1 MKLLNVFLIVL
12 GIVCMGLLPG
22 IDAVVPAADGENSG
36 DEMAES
42 DNALLSLTDNS
53 KTISP
58 VAGFAASSS
67 VQVHETRADSQEAL
81 QFPSGN
87 EISMPIE
94 RFSPAVATRCSFMA
108 SWGNVVG
115 ATGYLL
121 DVSTNDSF
129 SDYLDGY
136 HDLDVGNV
144 TGRVVTGLTPGT
156 AYYYRVRPYSAIAS
170 ASYSETTRAVTVPT
184 SGLMIHATFDSSITG
199 NPNAAAIQAMIS
211 RAISIY
217 ESLFSDPVTIQ
228 IRFRYATTSPNG
240 NPLPQ
245 GVLAQSLSGSYL
257 APWNTAIDGLRAD
270 ATTTN
275 DNVAIASLPGNA
287 LSANIIAASANV
299 RALGGNAPPD
309 VFANG
314 TVGPG
319 GPYDGIVTL
328 NSAMPYQFTRP
339 TGGGS
344 FDAQRA
350 TEHEIDEVMGLGS
363 HLNLPPPGTDL
374 RPQDVFNW
382 GSPGVRNLTS
392 SGTRYFSINGGNT
405 NLVSFNQ
412 QPNSDFG
419 DWVSTACPQS
429 QPHVQNAFACRGQSS
444 DVTATSPEGINLDV
458 IGYDLVNAVV
468 TTNAATNIT
477 SSSAKLNGTV
487 NPGGT
492 MIVHFQYGMTTTY
505 GSTTANSTRTG
516 NATQGVSAN
525 IPGLTPNTTY
535 HFRLVGTIN
544 GENRYGQDRTF
555 RTFNPTGPPVAV
567 TSAATSVASFSAR
580 LNGSVYPH
588 TFTTTV
594 HFQYGRTASYG
605 FTTAPRTSNGN
616 TYQNVFTNVSG
627 LSAHT
632 RYHFRIVASNAA
644 GTRYGVDRIFVTD

>member
-1 MKLLNVFLIVL
+1 
-12 GIVCMGLLPG
+12 MGLLPG
-22 IDAVVPAADGENSG
+22 IHAVVLAADGEHSG

-42 DNALLSLTDNS
+42 DNALLSLTDSS

-87 EISMPIE
+87 EISMPVE
-94 RFSPAVATRCSFMA
+94 PFSPAVATRCSFMA
-108 SWGNVVG
+108 SWDNVVG

-144 TGRVVTGLTPGT
+144 TGRVVTGLAPGT

-217 ESLFSDPVTIQ
+217 ESLFRDPVTIQ

-245 GVLAQSLSGSYL
+245 GVLAQSLSGVYM

-270 ATTTN
+270 ARTTN
-275 DNVAIASLPGNA
+275 DRLAIASLPGSA
-287 LSANIIAASANV
+287 LSTNIIAASANV

-309 VFANG
+309 VFENG

-319 GPYDGIVTL
+319 GPYDGIITF

-339 TGGGS
+339 VGDGS

-350 TEHEIDEVMGLGS
+350 AEHEIDELMGLGS
-363 HLNLPPPGTDL
+363 HLNVNPPGTDL
-374 RPQDVFNW
+374 RPQDLFDW

-412 QPNSDFG
+412 GPSSDFG

-429 QPHVQNAFACRGQSS
+429 HPYVQNAFACRGQSS

-468 TTNAATNIT
+468 TTNAPTNIT
-477 SSSAKLNGTV
+477 SSSATLNGTI

-492 MIVHFQYGMTTTY
+492 TIVHFQYGMTTTY

-516 NATQGVSAN
+516 NATQAVSAN
-525 IPGLTPNTTY
+525 IPGLSPNITY
-535 HFRLVGTIN
+535 HFRLVGTTN
-544 GENRYGQDRTF
+544 GETRYGQDRTF

-605 FTTAPRTSNGN
+605 FTTAPRTRTGN
-616 TYQNVFTNVSG
+616 TYQSVFTNVSG

-644 GTRYGVDRIFVTD
+644 GTRYGTDRIFITD

>member
-299 RALGGNAPPD
+299 RAIGGNAPPD